1 MKKTHFKKTAL
12 KYKDL
17 VYSQAYYFIN
27 NREDA
32 EDITQEVM
40 MKLWRQIENIERS
53 YVKAWLLRVTRNLC
67 IDYSR
72 RRRDYSLDDQNMESD
87 GVQIAEL
94 IDPQANPE
102 KEAINRD
109 SLENVLKILNQLP
122 EKMRN
127 IVIMRDIQ
135 DLTYNL
141 IAEAMDLPINSVK
154 VYLHRGRKYLM
165 KKYSDIE
172 NQSE

>member
-17 VYSQAYYFIN
+17 VYSQAYYFTN

-32 EDITQEVM
+32 EDITQEVL
-40 MKLWRQIENIERS
+40 MKLWRHIENIERS
-53 YVKAWLLRVTRNLC
+53 YVKAWLLRVARNLC
-67 IDYSR
+67 IDSVR
-72 RRRDYSLDDQNMESD
+72 RRRDYSLEDQNMGNGGEQFAD
-87 GVQIAEL
+87 L
-94 IDPQANPE
+94 IDPAANPE
-102 KEAINRD
+102 IDAINKD
-109 SLENVLKILNQLP
+109 SLENVLKIINQLP
-122 EKMRN
+122 EKMRS
-127 IVIMRDIQ
+127 IIIMRDIQ

>member
-17 VYSQAYYFIN
+17 VYSQAYYFTN

-32 EDITQEVM
+32 EDITQEVL
-40 MKLWRQIENIERS
+40 MKLWRHIEKIERS

-72 RRRDYSLDDQNMESD
+72 RKKEHSLEYQSMESD
-87 GVQIAEL
+87 GEQLSEL
-94 IDPQANPE
+94 IDPKTNPE
-102 KEAINRD
+102 MDAVNKD
-109 SLENVLKILNQLP
+109 SLETVLKMVNQLP
-122 EKMRN
+122 EKMRS
-127 IVIMRDIQ
+127 IIIMRDIQ
-135 DLTYNL
+135 DLSYNL

-165 KKYSDIE
+165 KKYSDYE
-172 NQSE
+172 RQSE